1 MADTFCVMPFVS
13 MMLNTDTT
21 YQFCCIARG
30 VGSRMKDNDGNYLRV
45 GTHSIKEAWKS
56 PVLEDV
62 RKKMLSGEKVDACE
76 NCYIQENIGRESYR
90 IRKNKEWEQML
101 GDEIQQRVDNVHD
114 FVPADLDLRL
124 GNLCNL
130 QCRMC
135 NPMNSS
141 QIAKEHYEIKK
152 DPEFYDVYKEEF
164 GESKDKTK
172 LLNVQKMFDGNF
184 LWNDIISMIP
194 HLKKVY
200 MTGGEP
206 TLIKNNYRFME
217 EAIAAGRNEDL
228 QLFFNINCTNVTDRF
243 LDLVTQFPKLF
254 INPSIDGYG
263 DTNDYIRYPS
273 HWEKIEENFKKLIE
287 TVNDQ
292 TRITVTPVFQIYN
305 VYSIGKLFHYLSHT
319 KRKYNRDIEVDVLY
333 NTHPYCLSVVNLPQE
348 VKDKATDIL
357 RKFNS
362 YQQSSENCIK
372 YLQSEPMENREHHMD
387 NFFKYTNSMDRFRKQ
402 SFKDTFPELH
412 SDIYK

>member
-184 LWNDIISMIP
+184 LWNDILS
-194 HLKKVY
+194 
-200 MTGGEP
+200 
-206 TLIKNNYRFME
+206 LIH
-217 EAIAAGRNEDL
+217 I
-228 QLFFNINCTNVTDRF
+228 
-243 LDLVTQFPKLF
+243 
-254 INPSIDGYG
+254 
-263 DTNDYIRYPS
+263 
-273 HWEKIEENFKKLIE
+273 
-287 TVNDQ
+287 
-292 TRITVTPVFQIYN
+292 
-305 VYSIGKLFHYLSHT
+305 
-319 KRKYNRDIEVDVLY
+319 
-333 NTHPYCLSVVNLPQE
+333 
-348 VKDKATDIL
+348 
-357 RKFNS
+357 
-362 YQQSSENCIK
+362 
-372 YLQSEPMENREHHMD
+372 
-387 NFFKYTNSMDRFRKQ
+387 
-402 SFKDTFPELH
+402 
-412 SDIYK
+412 